1 MSQPASAD
9 RHAEYNKPKLFLLSV
24 VALATA
30 GIGFSIRGDIG
41 GALQAHFFDPIDK
54 LHSAY
59 LTASALG
66 IVFMGFAVAIAIG
79 SPLLDF
85 FGMGRLLGVSSV
97 CFIVGNLIVLFADH
111 IIKIGLPI
119 FRVVWTGML
128 SIFPHAALLTHREPI
143 FWVVW
148 TGMLFIGVGQGLVET
163 VINPLAATLYPDDKT
178 HKLNV
183 LHAWWPG
190 GIIIGG
196 LISLALGQ
204 FGAGWQ
210 IKMAVVLVPAV
221 IYGAL
226 ILGTKFPPTERVAA
240 GVPAVQ
246 MFKELS
252 RPLFIILWLS
262 MFLTAAAELAPGQW
276 VDIAL
281 THTVGMKGI
290 ILLIYV
296 SGLMFVMRHFAGTLA
311 HKLSPIGLLWVS
323 CFLASAGLL
332 LLSVANSP
340 ITGLLAATV
349 WGIGVCYMWP
359 TMLASASE
367 RFPRGGALLIGL
379 MGTAGTLSIK
389 FVLPWMGNVF
399 DKTKIQVA
407 GGEEAFKALT
417 GERLNEVIGAAA
429 QKSFQMVAI
438 LPAILLVVFGA
449 IWLYDRSRGGYKA
462 EKIIPGSEDIAAA
475 GR

>member
-1 MSQPASAD
+1 MSAPATLD
-9 RHAEYNKPKLFLLSV
+9 RHAEYNKPKLFILSV
-24 VALATA
+24 IALATA
-30 GIGFSIRGDIG
+30 GMAFGIRGDIG
-41 GALQAHFFDPIDK
+41 GALQGHFFDPIDPAN
-54 LHSAY
+54 SAR
-59 LTASALG
+59 LIGEVVG
-66 IVFMGFAVAIAIG
+66 ILFLGFAFAIAIG

-85 FGMGRLLGVSSV
+85 FGMGRLLGVSSL
-97 CFIVGNLIVLFADH
+97 CFAGGTLIVLFADH
-111 IIKIGLPI
+111 LKGNVPVYWVL
-119 FRVVWTGML
+119 WTGML
-128 SIFPHAALLTHREPI
+128 LTGI
-143 FWVVW
+143 
-148 TGMLFIGVGQGLVET
+148 GQGLVET

-196 LISLALGQ
+196 LIS
-204 FGAGWQ
+204 FGMGKMGFGWQ
-210 IKMAVVLVPAV
+210 AKLSVVLLPAIV
-221 IYGAL
+221 YGAM

-240 GVPAVQ
+240 GVSAGS
-246 MFKELS
+246 MFKELG

-281 THTVGMKGI
+281 TRTVGMKGI

-323 CFLASAGLL
+323 CLLASVGLL

-340 ITGLLAATV
+340 LTGLLAATV
-349 WGIGVCYMWP
+349 WGTGVCYMWP

-389 FVLPWMGNVF
+389 FVLPWMGSIF
-399 DKTKIQVA
+399 DTTKIKVA
-407 GGEEAFKALT
+407 GGEDAFKALT
-417 GERLNEVIGAAA
+417 GDRLNEVLGAAA
-429 QKSFQMVAI
+429 QQSFRMVAI
-438 LPAILLVVFGA
+438 LPAILLIVFGV
-449 IWLYDRSRGGYKA
+449 IWLYDRARGGYKA
-462 EKIIPGSEDIAAA
+462 EKIVPGGGAAPA
-475 GR
+475 IR

>member
-1 MSQPASAD
+1 MSATTNID

-41 GALQAHFFDPIDK
+41 GALQAHFFDPIDR
-54 LHSAY
+54 LHS
-59 LTASALG
+59 TEMIGSALG
-66 IVFMGFAVAIAIG
+66 IVFMGFAVAIAVG
-79 SPLLDF
+79 SSLLDF
-85 FGMGRLLGVSSV
+85 FGMGRLLGVSSL
-97 CFIVGNLIVLFADH
+97 CFITGNLIVLFADYMH
-111 IIKIGLPI
+111 VGL
-119 FRVVWTGML
+119 
-128 SIFPHAALLTHREPI
+128 PI

-148 TGMLFIGVGQGLVET
+148 IGMLLIGVGQGLVET

-196 LISLALGQ
+196 LISLALGH
-204 FGAGWQ
+204 FDAGWQ
-210 IKMAVVLVPAV
+210 VKMAVVLVPAV

-240 GVPAVQ
+240 GVPAGQ
-246 MFKELS
+246 MFKELA

-276 VDIAL
+276 VDVAL
-281 THTVGMKGI
+281 TRTVGMKGI

-296 SGLMFVMRHFAGTLA
+296 SGMMFVMRHFAGTLA

-323 CFLASAGLL
+323 CLLASAGLL

-340 ITGLLAATV
+340 VTGLLAATV
-349 WGIGVCYMWP
+349 WGTGVCYMWP

-389 FVLPWMGNVF
+389 FVLPWMGSTF
-399 DKTKIQVA
+399 DRTKIELA
-407 GGEEAFKALT
+407 GGEEAFKALGT
-417 GERLNEVIGAAA
+417 DKLNEVLSLAA
-429 QKSFQMVAI
+429 QKSFRMVAI

-462 EKIIPGSEDIAAA
+462 EKIVSGEPGAAPS
-475 GR
+475 GGIVS

>member
-1 MSQPASAD
+1 MSALSNVD
-9 RHAEYNKPKLFLLSV
+9 RHAGYNKPKLFLLSV

-41 GALQAHFFDPIDK
+41 SALQGHFFDPIDR
-54 LHSAY
+54 LHS
-59 LTASALG
+59 TEMTGSVLG
-66 IVFMGFAVAIAIG
+66 IVFMGFAVAIAVG

-85 FGMGRLLGVSSV
+85 FGMGRLLGVSSI
-97 CFIVGNLIVLFADH
+97 CFVMGNLIVLFADH
-111 IIKIGLPI
+111 LHVGLPI
-119 FRVVWTGML
+119 FWVIWTGML
-128 SIFPHAALLTHREPI
+128 L
-143 FWVVW
+143 
-148 TGMLFIGVGQGLVET
+148 IGVGQGLVET

-196 LISLALGQ
+196 VISLMLGY
-204 FGAGWQ
+204 FDVGWQ
-210 IKMAVVLVPAV
+210 GKMAVVLLPAAL
-221 IYGAL
+221 YGIM

-240 GVPAVQ
+240 GVPARQ
-246 MFKELS
+246 MFKELA

-262 MFLTAAAELAPGQW
+262 MFLTAASELAPGQW
-276 VDIAL
+276 VDVAL
-281 THTVGMKGI
+281 TRTVGMKGI

-311 HKLSPIGLLWVS
+311 HKLSPIGLLWLS

-332 LLSVANSP
+332 LLSIANSP
-340 ITGLLAATV
+340 LTGLLAATV

-389 FVLPWMGNVF
+389 FVLPWMGNIF
-399 DKTKIQVA
+399 DRTKITVA
-407 GGEEAFKALT
+407 GGEDAFKALT
-417 GERLNEVIGAAA
+417 GDKLNEVLSLAA

-449 IWLYDRSRGGYKA
+449 IWLHDRSRGGYKA
-462 EKIIPGSEDIAAA
+462 EKIVSDEEGVALA
-475 GR
+475 GK

>member
-1 MSQPASAD
+1 MSAPATVD
-9 RHAEYNKPKLFLLSV
+9 RHAEYNKPKLFVLSV
-24 VALATA
+24 IALATA
-30 GIGFSIRGDIG
+30 GMAFGIRGDIG
-41 GALQAHFFDPIDK
+41 GALQGHFFDPIDPAN
-54 LHSAY
+54 SAR
-59 LTASALG
+59 LIGEVVG
-66 IVFMGFAVAIAIG
+66 ILFLGFAFAIAIG

-85 FGMGRLLGVSSV
+85 FGMGRLLGVSSL
-97 CFIVGNLIVLFADH
+97 CFTGGTLIVLFADH
-111 IIKIGLPI
+111 LKGNVPVYWVL
-119 FRVVWTGML
+119 WTGML
-128 SIFPHAALLTHREPI
+128 LTGI
-143 FWVVW
+143 
-148 TGMLFIGVGQGLVET
+148 GQGLVET

-196 LISLALGQ
+196 LIS
-204 FGAGWQ
+204 FGMGKMEFGWQ
-210 IKMAVVLVPAV
+210 AKLSVVLLPAI
-221 IYGAL
+221 IYGAM

-240 GVPAVQ
+240 GVSAGS
-246 MFKELS
+246 MFKELG

-262 MFLTAAAELAPGQW
+262 MFLTAASELAPGQW

-281 THTVGMKGI
+281 TRTVGMKGI

-323 CFLASAGLL
+323 CLLASAGLL

-340 ITGLLAATV
+340 LTGLLAATV
-349 WGIGVCYMWP
+349 WGTGVCYMWP

-389 FVLPWMGNVF
+389 FVLPWMGSIF
-399 DKTKIQVA
+399 DTTKIKVA
-407 GGEEAFKALT
+407 GGEAAFKALT
-417 GERLNEVIGAAA
+417 GEKLNEVLGAAA
-429 QKSFQMVAI
+429 QQSFRMVAI
-438 LPAILLVVFGA
+438 LPAILLIVFGA
-449 IWLYDRSRGGYKA
+449 IWLYDRARGGYKA
-462 EKIIPGSEDIAAA
+462 EKIILGESAATPA
-475 GR
+475 DK

>member
-1 MSQPASAD
+1 MNTAPNVN
-9 RHAEYNKPKLFLLSV
+9 RHAEYNKSKLFVLSV
-24 VALATA
+24 IALATA

-41 GALQAHFFDPIDK
+41 GALQGHFFDPIDR
-54 LHSAY
+54 LHSAEM
-59 LTASALG
+59 TAQVLG
-66 IVFMGFAVAIAIG
+66 IVFLGFAFAIAIG

-97 CFIVGNLIVLFADH
+97 CFIVGNLVVLFADH
-111 IIKIGLPI
+111 LNFGL
-119 FRVVWTGML
+119 
-128 SIFPHAALLTHREPI
+128 PI

-148 TGMLFIGVGQGLVET
+148 TGMLLIGVGQGLVET
-163 VINPLAATLYPDDKT
+163 VINPLAATLYPDNKT

-196 LISLALGQ
+196 LISLLLGQ

-210 IKMAVVLVPAV
+210 VKMAVVLLPAV
-221 IYGAL
+221 IYGAM

-240 GVPAVQ
+240 GVPARQ
-246 MFKELS
+246 MFKELA

-262 MFLTAAAELAPGQW
+262 MFLTAASELAPGQW

-281 THTVGMKGI
+281 TRTVGMKGI

-296 SGLMFVMRHFAGTLA
+296 SGLMFVMRHFAGTFA

-323 CFLASAGLL
+323 CLLASAGLI

-349 WGIGVCYMWP
+349 WGTGVCYMWP

-389 FVLPWMGNVF
+389 FVLPWMGSIF
-399 DKTKIQVA
+399 DKTKIQLA
-407 GGEEAFKALT
+407 GGEDAFKALT
-417 GERLNEVIGAAA
+417 GDKLNEVLGAAA
-429 QKSFQMVAI
+429 QKSFRMVAI
-438 LPAILLVVFGA
+438 LPAILLAVFGV
-449 IWLYDRSRGGYKA
+449 IWLYDRARGGYKA
-462 EKIIPGSEDIAAA
+462 EKILPIDEGIAPA
-475 GR
+475 GK

>member
-1 MSQPASAD
+1 MSATFEVD
-9 RHAEYNKPKLFLLSV
+9 KHAAYNKPKLFLLSV
-24 VALATA
+24 IALATA
-30 GIGFSIRGDIG
+30 GMAFGIRGDING
-41 GALQAHFFDPIDK
+41 NLQAHFFDPIDPVN
-54 LHSAY
+54 SAR
-59 LTASALG
+59 LIGEVVG
-66 IVFMGFAVAIAIG
+66 ILFLGFAFAIAIG

-85 FGMGRLLGVSSV
+85 FGMACLLGLSAL
-97 CFIVGNLIVLFADH
+97 CFIGGVSTVLFADQLS
-111 IIKIGLPI
+111 GSLP
-119 FRVVWTGML
+119 GY
-128 SIFPHAALLTHREPI
+128 
-143 FWVVW
+143 WVLW
-148 TGMLFIGVGQGLVET
+148 TGMLFTGIGQGLVET
-163 VINPLAATLYPDDKT
+163 VINPLAATLYPEDKT

-196 LISLALGQ
+196 LIS
-204 FGAGWQ
+204 FGMGKMGWGWQ
-210 IKMAVVLVPAV
+210 TKLAVVLVPAV
-221 IYGAL
+221 IYGL
-226 ILGTKFPPTERVAA
+226 MILGTKFPPTERVAA
-240 GVPAVQ
+240 GVSAGQ
-246 MFKELS
+246 MFKELG

-281 THTVGMKGI
+281 TRTVGMKGI

-349 WGIGVCYMWP
+349 WGTGVCYMWP

-389 FVLPWMGNVF
+389 FVLPWMGSTF
-399 DKTKIQVA
+399 DQTKIKVA
-407 GGEEAFKALT
+407 GGEEAFRALT
-417 GERLNEVIGAAA
+417 GDKLNEVLGAAA
-429 QKSFQMVAI
+429 QQSFRMVAI

-449 IWLYDRSRGGYKA
+449 IWLYDRARGGYKA
-462 EKIIPGSEDIAAA
+462 EKILPTAPAITPVRSEA
-475 GR
+475 

>member
-1 MSQPASAD
+1 MGAHWGHKMSHMNAPSTAD
-9 RHAEYNKPKLFLLSV
+9 KHAEYNKPKLFLLSV
-24 VALATA
+24 IALATA
-30 GIGFSIRGDIG
+30 GMAFGVRGDIG
-41 GALQAHFFDPIDK
+41 GALQGHFFDPIDPAN
-54 LHSAY
+54 SAR
-59 LTASALG
+59 LIGEVVG
-66 IVFMGFAVAIAIG
+66 ILFLGFAFAIAIG

-85 FGMGRLLGVSSV
+85 FGMGRLLAISSL
-97 CFIVGNLIVLFADH
+97 CFTAGTLTVLFADNLAG
-111 IIKIGLPI
+111 KIPVYWVL
-119 FRVVWTGML
+119 WTGML
-128 SIFPHAALLTHREPI
+128 LTGI
-143 FWVVW
+143 
-148 TGMLFIGVGQGLVET
+148 GQGLVET
-163 VINPLAATLYPDDKT
+163 VINPLAATLYPNDKT

-196 LISLALGQ
+196 LISYGMGRLDW
-204 FGAGWQ
+204 GWQ
-210 IKMAVVLVPAV
+210 PKLSVVLVPAV
-221 IYGAL
+221 VYGAM

-240 GVPAVQ
+240 GVSAGS
-246 MFKELS
+246 MFKELG

-262 MFLTAAAELAPGQW
+262 MFLTAASELAPGQW

-281 THTVGMKGI
+281 TRTVGMKGI

-296 SGLMFVMRHFAGTLA
+296 SGLMFVMRHFAGTLV

-323 CFLASAGLL
+323 CLLASAGLL

-340 ITGLLAATV
+340 LTGLLAATV
-349 WGIGVCYMWP
+349 WGTGVCYMWP

-389 FVLPWMGNVF
+389 FVLPWMGNIF
-399 DKTKIQVA
+399 DKTKIKVA

-417 GERLNEVIGAAA
+417 GDKLNEVLGNAA
-429 QKSFQMVAI
+429 QQSFRRVAI

-449 IWLYDRSRGGYKA
+449 IWLYDRARGGYKA
-462 EKIIPGSEDIAAA
+462 EKIIPGGADAPVA
-475 GR
+475 R

>member
-1 MSQPASAD
+1 MSTQATVD
-9 RHAEYNKPKLFLLSV
+9 RHAEYSKPRLFLLSV
-24 VALATA
+24 IALATA
-30 GIGFSIRGDIG
+30 GMGFGIRGDIG
-41 GALQAHFFDPIDK
+41 GALQGHFFDPIDPAN
-54 LHSAY
+54 SAR
-59 LTASALG
+59 LIGEVVG
-66 IVFMGFAVAIAIG
+66 ILFLGFAFAIAIG

-85 FGMGRLLGVSSV
+85 FGMGRLLGVSSL
-97 CFIVGNLIVLFADH
+97 CFTGGTLVVLFADQL
-111 IIKIGLPI
+111 KGGLP
-119 FRVVWTGML
+119 VYWVLWTGML
-128 SIFPHAALLTHREPI
+128 LTGI
-143 FWVVW
+143 
-148 TGMLFIGVGQGLVET
+148 GQGLVET

-196 LISLALGQ
+196 LIS
-204 FGAGWQ
+204 FGMGKMEFGWQ
-210 IKMAVVLVPAV
+210 AKLSVVLLPAL
-221 IYGAL
+221 IYGAM

-240 GVPAVQ
+240 GVSAGS
-246 MFKELS
+246 MFKELG
-252 RPLFIILWLS
+252 RPLFIILWLA

-281 THTVGMKGI
+281 TRTVGMKGI

-323 CFLASAGLL
+323 CLLASIGLL

-340 ITGLLAATV
+340 VTGLLAATV
-349 WGIGVCYMWP
+349 WGTGVCYMWP

-389 FVLPWMGNVF
+389 FVLPWMGGIF
-399 DKTKIQVA
+399 DSTKIKVA

-417 GERLNEVIGAAA
+417 GDKLNEVLGAAA
-429 QKSFQMVAI
+429 QQSFRMVAI
-438 LPAILLVVFGA
+438 LPAILLIVFGA
-449 IWLYDRSRGGYKA
+449 IWLYDRARGGYKA
-462 EKIIPGSEDIAAA
+462 ERIDPSPAPACQ
-475 GR
+475 